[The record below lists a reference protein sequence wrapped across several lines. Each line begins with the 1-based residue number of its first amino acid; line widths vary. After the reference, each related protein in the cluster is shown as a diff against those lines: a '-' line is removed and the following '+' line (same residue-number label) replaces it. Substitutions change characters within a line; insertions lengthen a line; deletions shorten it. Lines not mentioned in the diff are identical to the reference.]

1 MQQADE
7 VRKGL
12 NAAFTAERV
21 LEFFWWQAG
30 GKQPTNKVTSYWT
43 ENSTPADVAI
53 GFLVFVKRP
62 TKAHEGCFSVAYLN
76 SRMIVAPVGQL
87 NSSWSA
93 ASTNP
98 VIPLDFVLK
107 HTQREETILD
117 LWCGGGATAIAGA
130 FAGRNTVS
138 VGSSS
143 GEVHNPAFV

>member
-1 MQQADE
+1 MQQAVE
-7 VRKGL
+7 VRNRL

-30 GKQPTNKVTSYWT
+30 GKQQTNKVTPYWT
-43 ENSTPADVAI
+43 EKSTPADVVI

-62 TKAHEGCFSVAYLN
+62 KKAQEGCYSVAYLN
-76 SRMIVAPVGQL
+76 SRIIVAPVGHL
-87 NSSWSA
+87 NSMWSA
-93 ASTNP
+93 VSTNP
-98 VIPLDFVLK
+98 VVPLDFVLK
-107 HTQREETILD
+107 YTQREETILD

-143 GEVHNPAFV
+143 EVHNPPFV